1 MFSDATLGKA
11 SSIPTDWKLQLKNF
25 NQIIFKPRWIFW
37 SMFKWNVPDAFVS
50 LAGPA
55 RCVTWTSTTA
65 RRTPAPTAASA
76 STRSTTSP
84 ASAKP
89 ASPESAAS
97 TPSTTARPS
106 LARTAERA
114 QVSSCWH
121 FPCLQ
126 FMTSQ
131 VIAERT
137 IDIPDAGFC
146 CKSAKFEQEPG
157 YWWWLRQEWMADK
170 NCTILGHF
178 QADYS
183 FKNFIQ

>member
-11 SSIPTDWKLQLKNF
+11 SSIPTDWKLQLKHF

-137 IDIPDAGFC
+137 RHSRRMFLLQVLARAWLVMMITAGMNGGQHLHDTWPF
-146 CKSAKFEQEPG
+146 SGRLLF
-157 YWWWLRQEWMADK
+157 
-170 NCTILGHF
+170 
-178 QADYS
+178 
-183 FKNFIQ
+183 